1 MTTKQKTNDPEK
13 FFSALKMKDV
23 EKIRKTSFYFMM
35 AVLASSFFITMSA
48 LFIAFAITMKPT
60 PVIAFDSDGKRAV
73 FSGEETIH
81 DETTKVR
88 VHRFISQFIEKF
100 EGVSPNIDEDLT
112 VAYNMLTPR
121 FRQILL
127 DKSVHREKIELWK
140 NKNFQTKFNLI
151 TLKYLKGSFNTGAT
165 LTLEGIGEMS
175 FQNVIDYNNEGVQ
188 KKDFVYFSAI
198 LVVTPV
204 SFEISPDG
212 LLVEFYKGKTVGD
225 YRSLRAFLMEQKK
238 EYLIEGENREVFE

>member
-23 EKIRKTSFYFMM
+23 EKIRKTGFFFMM
-35 AVLASSFFITMSA
+35 AALISSFFVTMAA
-48 LFIAFAITMKPT
+48 LLIAFAVTMKPT

-73 FSGEETIH
+73 FSGEETVH

-140 NKNFQTKFNLI
+140 NKNFQTKFNLL
-151 TLKYLKGSFNTGAT
+151 TLKFVKGSLSIGST
-165 LTLEGIGEMS
+165 LTVEGIGEMQ
-175 FQNVIDYNNEGVQ
+175 FKNVIDYNNEGVQ

-204 SFEISPDG
+204 SFDLSPDG
-212 LLVEFYKGKTVGD
+212 LFVEFYKGSVLGD

-238 EYLIEGENREVFE
+238 EYLLEDESGEVFE